1 VAFLA
6 LLPVLAAAEVSAQVS
21 PAPAK
26 KAFIGVS
33 FGAQPRRQTI
43 QTTTTLGVYGET
55 ATFDTSHP
63 IGNGPIIDVAGG
75 YRVWGD
81 LYVGAGFSSFSK
93 NSDSTVTAR
102 IPSPLFFDS
111 FRTTD
116 FTQPNLEHKER
127 NVYLQGMYFVD
138 VTDKVDVAIYGGA
151 AFIRV
156 TQSFFGAY
164 GVEPGTQTLTYR
176 VDNETASTTGG
187 TVGFEGTYLVRRN
200 IGVAL
205 FARYV
210 AGTVNFPILGE
221 VKAGG
226 FHVGVGARYRF

>member
-6 LLPVLAAAEVSAQVS
+6 LLPVLAAVEVSAQVS

-26 KAFIGVS
+26 KGFIGVS

-43 QTTTTLGVYGET
+43 QTTTSLGVYQET
-55 ATFDTSHP
+55 ATFDTSQP
-63 IGNGPIIDVAGG
+63 IGNGAIIDVTGG
-75 YRVWGD
+75 YRVWEN
-81 LYVGAGFSSFSK
+81 LYVGVGFSSFSK

-111 FRTTD
+111 FKTTD

-127 NVYLQGMYFVD
+127 NVYVQGMYFFD
-138 VTDKVDVAIYGGA
+138 VTEKVDVAIYGGA
-151 AFIRV
+151 AFIGV

-164 GVEPGTQTLTYR
+164 GVEPGTQNLTYR
-176 VDNETASTTGG
+176 VDNQSVRTTGG
-187 TVGFEGTYLVRRN
+187 TVGVEGTYLVRRN

-210 AGTVNFPILGE
+210 SGTVNFPILGD

-226 FHVGVGARYRF
+226 IHAGVGARYRF